1 MEFNALYE
9 LGVHSFWRKVDF
21 PKWKAWILKAVH
33 KPILSHIHIKPT
45 HFASFCGVACGYPW
59 VAWGYL
65 GMAWRVMR
73 GLVRGGLGP
82 GVAWGWL
89 GVAGGGLG
97 VAWDDFTIREL
108 SGNQW
113 NTIQDFWAGWLG
125 LAGAGWGCLAE
136 FQNWS
141 FNKEI
146 NQLVK
151 TLII

>member
-1 MEFNALYE
+1 MKKIVLTKSVDFLFSQIKPKDFKAFVEHL
-9 LGVHSFWRKVDF
+9 LSFWVPGRAVIACIFHYFLWYSKLLRCINQYF
-21 PKWKAWILKAVH
+21 HILFH
-33 KPILSHIHIKPT
+33 LHIKPT
-45 HFASFCGVACGYPW
+45 HFSSFCGVACGYPW

-108 SGNQW
+108 SGKQ
-113 NTIQDFWAGWLG
+113 
-125 LAGAGWGCLAE
+125 
-136 FQNWS
+136 
-141 FNKEI
+141 
-146 NQLVK
+146 
-151 TLII
+151 